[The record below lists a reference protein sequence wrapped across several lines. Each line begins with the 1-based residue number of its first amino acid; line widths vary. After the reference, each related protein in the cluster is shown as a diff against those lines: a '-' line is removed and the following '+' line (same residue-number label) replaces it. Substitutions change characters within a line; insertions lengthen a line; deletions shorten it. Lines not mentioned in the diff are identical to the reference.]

1 MSTKARQ
8 LCQRKQLQRLST
20 PSRMFARIFTSH
32 CRAEIW
38 PQRGDRSLCLQEGE
52 NRQPHTHT
60 SVCSDGKGLQKA
72 VEAALVLKWA
82 RSTIREPSPPV
93 CQGPWLKTRR
103 LKPGVWGELFQILC
117 FTDLGLGM
125 PQDRTSQLIV
135 GIFKLVA
142 KGFDN
147 STCWQIASAALTHS
161 NHAPMASAD
170 T

>member
-1 MSTKARQ
+1 M
-8 LCQRKQLQRLST
+8 
-20 PSRMFARIFTSH
+20 
-32 CRAEIW
+32 
-38 PQRGDRSLCLQEGE
+38 
-52 NRQPHTHT
+52 
-60 SVCSDGKGLQKA
+60 
-72 VEAALVLKWA
+72 
-82 RSTIREPSPPV
+82 
-93 CQGPWLKTRR
+93 
-103 LKPGVWGELFQILC
+103 VWGELFQMLC

-147 STCWQIASAALTHS
+147 STWWQIASAALTHS